1 MGIIAVSGKNF
12 GSVEFM
18 LKYMLKRL
26 VIVLVV
32 LWAVAT
38 LVYFTVHVTPGDT
51 ATAILY
57 SVGGE
62 SAVTEE
68 NLERVRSRYDLNRP
82 VHEQYLEWVSDAF
95 RGELGTSYKY
105 NKPVAYMLKLRV
117 DRKSVV

>member
-1 MGIIAVSGKNF
+1 
-12 GSVEFM
+12 M

-95 RGELGTSYKY
+95 RGELGTSY
-105 NKPVAYMLKLRV
+105 
-117 DRKSVV
+117 

>member
-82 VHEQYLEWVSDAF
+82 CMNNIWNGCRTPS
-95 RGELGTSYKY
+95 GESWGPLI
-105 NKPVAYMLKLRV
+105 NIINRWPIC
-117 DRKSVV
+117 